1 MKELMDL
8 LRKKASEKESHM
20 GDSES
25 KAYMDVL
32 QELRGMMDSEMSRD
46 LKPQHDMKAPHPKMI
61 ARVEAESPEALK
73 EGLEKAEEVA
83 EGIDHLGEAADE
95 EEDRQEAVN
104 QETEDREASREN
116 RRNKKMNS

>member
-8 LRKKASEKESHM
+8 LKKKASEKESHM
-20 GDSES
+20 GEDES

-46 LKPQHDMKAPHPKMI
+46 LKPQYDEKAPHPKMI
-61 ARVEAESPEALK
+61 ARVSAESPEELQ
-73 EGLEKAEEVA
+73 EGLAKASEVA
-83 EGIDHLGEAADE
+83 DQLGEGADE
-95 EEDRQEAVN
+95 EEDRLEAVN
-104 QETEDREASREN
+104 QDSEDAEASREN